1 MLACHTLLN
10 AMSSRTKSP
19 ELPSGLVMYGTV
31 TVLPTD
37 FMGCQ
42 RSGTVGPDELETE
55 SPQSETF
62 AQSHTLYENCKR
74 NAAAEEVHM
83 AGEAHATPR
92 PCGVRRSNLQ

>member
-1 MLACHTLLN
+1 MTNQEQDARAQNCP
-10 AMSSRTKSP
+10 R
-19 ELPSGLVMYGTV
+19 VFYGTV
-31 TVLPTD
+31 PVLPTD

-83 AGEAHATPR
+83 AGEAHAP
-92 PCGVRRSNLQ
+92 PLRRSNLQ

>member
-1 MLACHTLLN
+1 MLACHALLN

-19 ELPSGLVMYGTV
+19 ELPSVLYGTV

-42 RSGTVGPDELETE
+42 RSGTVGPGELETE

-62 AQSHTLYENCKR
+62 AQSYTIYENC
-74 NAAAEEVHM
+74 E
-83 AGEAHATPR
+83 
-92 PCGVRRSNLQ
+92 